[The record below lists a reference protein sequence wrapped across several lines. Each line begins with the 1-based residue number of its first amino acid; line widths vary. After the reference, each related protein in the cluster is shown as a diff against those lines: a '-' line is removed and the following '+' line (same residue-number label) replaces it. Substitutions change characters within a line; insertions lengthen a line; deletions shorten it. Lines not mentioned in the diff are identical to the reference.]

1 MPDQKISS
9 SSPNARDSVTV
20 ELVEFLSYLR
30 SLDINIF
37 VEGERLRCNAPE
49 GIITPELRA
58 EISHKKA
65 EIVSFLKAANR
76 TSSLTFTPIV
86 SMGRDGNLPLSFA
99 QQRLWFLDQLVPN
112 NPFYNVPA
120 ALRLTGSL
128 NFSALQQTFNEIVR
142 RHEALRTTLAVV
154 SGQPVQRIAAAFHL
168 PINVV
173 DLRNLPK
180 ESRQTE
186 ANRLTAQEA
195 QRSFNLSNDLLL
207 RVTLLQLD
215 DAEYL
220 LMLNMHH
227 IVSDGWSIGV
237 LIQELGALYTA
248 FASEK
253 PSPLPALSIQY
264 ADFAKWQREWL
275 QGEVLETQL
284 AYWRQ
289 QLNGI
294 SMLNLSADRPRPAI
308 QSYRGKRQFLQ
319 LPKQLSEALE
329 TLSQREGVTLFM
341 TMLAAF
347 KTLLYHYAQQ
357 EDIVVGSPIANR
369 NRSEI
374 EALIGFFVNSLVLRT
389 DLSGNPTFRELLNRV
404 KEVALGAYAHQDLPF
419 EKLVEELH
427 PDRALNQNPLFQ
439 VAFALQN
446 APGNQLELPE
456 LTLSPQQLDVGT
468 ARFDLEFHLW
478 ERSPNS
484 SGSNQSPSN
493 KLWVD
498 SSEGISGM
506 VIYSADLF
514 DEATI
519 TRMIEH
525 FQTLLESIVT
535 NPEQRIATMQYL
547 SAQERYHLLVECNK
561 TQADYPQD
569 LCIHQLFEMQADR
582 TPDAV
587 ALVFGEEQ
595 VTYRELNLRSN
606 QLARYLQ
613 KMGVGAEVL
622 VGLCCGRSLDLIVG
636 MLGILKAGG
645 AYLIL
650 DPSYPVERSSF
661 MLKDAQLSVVLTQ
674 QQWIE
679 NLREAKLSRRESPNL
694 QIVCLDTD
702 WEMISQE
709 IADNPTSAVTAENL
723 VYAIY
728 TSGSTGKPK
737 GVEIEH
743 GSLLNL
749 VFWHQREFGV
759 SAGDRATQIAAIGFD
774 ACGWEIWPYLAAGA
788 SIYFPEDDMRRD
800 PEKLQNWLV
809 SKAITISFLPTPL
822 AEKVLLLDWPQ
833 TTALRILLAG
843 GEKLQQH
850 PLKSHPFKLVNNYG
864 PTENTVVTTSG
875 YIPVTEQTD
884 IAPTIGR
891 PIANTQI
898 YILDKYLQPVPMGVV
913 GELYIGG
920 NGLARGYLN
929 RPDLTAERFIS
940 NPFKSNSDTILNDL
954 FRNRQDACSTRDEF
968 YCGTGILPV
977 LDNNAHPTLCGTGI
991 LPVLDNDAHPTLCGT
1006 GILPVLDNGTT
1017 SEFKPNSG
1025 ERIYKTG
1032 DLVRYR
1038 GDRNLEFLGRIDE
1051 QVKIRGFRIELGE
1064 IETVLTQHPAV
1075 QQTVAIAS
1083 EDGQGDKRLVA
1094 YIALNPE
1101 YSSAREKN
1109 QIMQLQDE
1117 QVLQWQMLYNE
1128 TYNQPAVDSDPTFN
1142 IVGWN
1147 SSYTNQPIPAE
1158 QMRDWANNQAAQ
1170 ILALQPSRVLEIGCG
1185 TGLLLFQIASRCTQY
1200 CGTDFSPISLNYIQ
1214 QHLANQQLANVTLLQ
1229 KMATDF
1235 EGVETAAFDAVI
1247 LNSVVQYF
1255 PNIDY
1260 LVQVLEGAV
1269 KATAPGGFIFI
1280 GDVRSLPLLAAFH
1293 ASVQL
1298 YQAEPSLAGEQ
1309 LQQRVQMQ
1317 IFQETELVIDPDFFS
1332 ALKHRFPQIGGVEIQ
1347 LIRGSYHNE
1356 LTDFRY
1362 NAILHIASE
1371 TDPPQSPGRF
1381 HSHENQAFVGAVP
1394 PCPPP
1399 PTDDF
1404 TGVWDMGATT
1414 GGLPL
1419 PRMKPPCPQSPAQG
1433 GQGGSKLL
1441 DWSAKNQNLT
1451 VTNVEQILLQNQLDV
1466 LRIANVPNARVTA
1479 AVKAAELLFVVD
1491 KFPTAGQ
1498 LQKAVEKIEDLGVD
1512 PEAWYALEVPYN
1524 VNISWSNS
1532 DSQGRYDVVF
1542 ARGKTRDFVRETRSD
1557 NLRPWR
1563 SYANNPLQAKAAR
1576 KLVPQLQA
1584 YLAEKLPEY
1593 MIPSAFVVLE
1603 SLPVTANGKVDRL
1616 ALPAPQP
1623 IKLEWAGGYVAPQS
1637 SIEEVLVKIWA
1648 EVLGIK
1654 RVGIRDN
1661 FFELGG
1667 HSLLA
1672 TQLVSRVRDAFGVEL
1687 PLRRVFEAPTIG
1699 ELSKIVE
1706 SLKESDA
1713 KIKAPA
1719 LVPVSRENRR
1729 VKLSSLNRESKERG

>member
-1 MPDQKISS
+1 MPEPKISS
-9 SSPNARDSVTV
+9 SSPNTRDSVTV

-37 VEGERLRCNAPE
+37 VEGEILRCNAPE

-58 EISHKKA
+58 EISQKKA
-65 EIVSFLKAANR
+65 EIISFLKAANR
-76 TSSLTFTPIV
+76 TSSFTPTPIV
-86 SMGRDGNLPLSFA
+86 PLGRDGNLALSFA

-186 ANRLTAQEA
+186 ANRLTAEEA
-195 QRSFNLSNDLLL
+195 QRSFNLSTDLLL

-253 PSPLPALSIQY
+253 ASPLPALSIQY

-294 SMLNLSADRPRPAI
+294 SMLNLPADRPRPAI

-374 EALIGFFVNSLVLRT
+374 ESLIGFFVNSLVLRT

-446 APGNQLELPE
+446 APGNHLELPE

-519 TRMIEH
+519 TRLIGH
-525 FQTLLESIVT
+525 FQTLLESIVA
-535 NPEQRIATMQYL
+535 NPEQRIANLQYL
-547 SAQERYHLLVECNK
+547 SAQERDRLLVECNN
-561 TQADYPQD
+561 TQADYPQN

-587 ALVFGEEQ
+587 ALVFGEER
-595 VTYRELNLRSN
+595 VTYQQLNLRSN

-650 DPSYPVERSSF
+650 DPSYPAERSSF
-661 MLKDAQLSVVLTQ
+661 MVKDAQLSVVLTQ
-674 QQWIE
+674 QQWVE
-679 NLREAKLSRRESPNL
+679 NLRSPNL

-709 IADNPTSAVTAENL
+709 IADNLTSAATAENL

-788 SIYFPEDDMRRD
+788 SIYFPEDDIRRD

-809 SKAITISFLPTPL
+809 SQEITISFLPTPL

-929 RPDLTAERFIS
+929 RPDLTAQSFIP
-940 NPFKSNSDTILNDL
+940 NPF
-954 FRNRQDACSTRDEF
+954 Q
-968 YCGTGILPV
+968 
-977 LDNNAHPTLCGTGI
+977 
-991 LPVLDNDAHPTLCGT
+991 
-1006 GILPVLDNGTT
+1006 
-1017 SEFKPNSG
+1017 PNSG

-1051 QVKIRGFRIELGE
+1051 QVKIRGFRLELGE
-1064 IETVLTQHPAV
+1064 IETLLTQHPAV

-1101 YSSAREKN
+1101 YSVAREKN

-1200 CGTDFSPISLNYIQ
+1200 CGTDFSPISLNYIR
-1214 QHLANQQLANVTLLQ
+1214 QHLANQELANVTLLQ

-1235 EGVETAAFDAVI
+1235 EGVETAAFDAVV

-1317 IFQETELVIDPDFFS
+1317 IFQETELVIEPDFFI
-1332 ALKHRFPQIGGVEIQ
+1332 ALKHRFPQIGAVEIQ

-1356 LTDFRY
+1356 LTNFRY

-1371 TDPPQSPGRF
+1371 TARPKSSLKGEDVAEKR
-1381 HSHENQAFVGAVP
+1381 
-1394 PCPPP
+1394 
-1399 PTDDF
+1399 
-1404 TGVWDMGATT
+1404 
-1414 GGLPL
+1414 
-1419 PRMKPPCPQSPAQG
+1419 
-1433 GQGGSKLL
+1433 L
-1441 DWSAKNQNLT
+1441 DWLEENQNLT
-1451 VTNVEQILLQNQLDV
+1451 VTKVQQILLQNQVDF
-1466 LRIANVPNARVTA
+1466 LRIANVPNARVMA
-1479 AVKAAELLFVVD
+1479 AVKAAELLSVVD

-1498 LQKAVEKIEDLGVD
+1498 LQKAVEKVEDLGVD
-1512 PEAWYALEVPYN
+1512 PEAWYGLEVPYN

-1532 DSQGRYDVVF
+1532 DGQGRYDVVF
-1542 ARGKTRDFVRETRSD
+1542 ARGEIRDFVREARSD
-1557 NLRPWR
+1557 SLRPWR

-1593 MIPSAFVVLE
+1593 MVPSAFVVLE

-1623 IKLEWAGGYVAPQS
+1623 IKLEWAGGYVAPQT

-1687 PLRRVFEAPTIG
+1687 SLRRVFEAPTIA

-1706 SLKESDA
+1706 SLKDKNA
-1713 KIKAPA
+1713 KSEAPA
-1719 LVPVSRENRR
+1719 LVPISRDSRR
-1729 VKLSSLNRESKERG
+1729 RKLSSFNQEIK

>member
-1 MPDQKISS
+1 MPEPKISS

-20 ELVEFLSYLR
+20 DLVEFLSYLR

-37 VEGERLRCNAPE
+37 VEGEILRCNAPE

-58 EISHKKA
+58 EISQKKA
-65 EIVSFLKAANR
+65 EIILFLKAANR
-76 TSSLTFTPIV
+76 TASFTHTPIV
-86 SMGRDGNLPLSFA
+86 PMGRDGNLPLSFA

-186 ANRLTAQEA
+186 ANRLTAEEA

-294 SMLNLSADRPRPAI
+294 SMLNLPADRPRPAI

-446 APGNQLELPE
+446 APGNRLELPE

-498 SSEGISGM
+498 SSLGISGM

-519 TRMIEH
+519 TRLIGH

-535 NPEQRIATMQYL
+535 NPEQRIANLQYL
-547 SAQERYHLLVECNK
+547 SAQERDNLLVECNN

-582 TPDAV
+582 TPEAV
-587 ALVFGEEQ
+587 ALVFGEER
-595 VTYRELNLRSN
+595 VTYGELNLRSN
-606 QLARYLQ
+606 QVARYLQ
-613 KMGVGAEVL
+613 KIGVGAEVL

-650 DPSYPVERSSF
+650 DPSYPAERSSF
-661 MLKDAQLSVVLTQ
+661 MVKDAQLSVVLTQ
-674 QQWIE
+674 QQWVE
-679 NLREAKLSRRESPNL
+679 NLRSPNL

-788 SIYFPEDDMRRD
+788 SIYFPEDDIRRD

-822 AEKVLLLDWPQ
+822 AEKLLLLDWPQ
-833 TTALRILLAG
+833 TTSLRILLAG

-898 YILDKYLQPVPMGVV
+898 YILDKYLQPVAIGVV

-929 RPDLTAERFIS
+929 RPDLTAERFIV
-940 NPFKSNSDTILNDL
+940 NPF
-954 FRNRQDACSTRDEF
+954 Q
-968 YCGTGILPV
+968 
-977 LDNNAHPTLCGTGI
+977 
-991 LPVLDNDAHPTLCGT
+991 
-1006 GILPVLDNGTT
+1006 
-1017 SEFKPNSG
+1017 PNSG

-1038 GDRNLEFLGRIDE
+1038 ADRNLEFLGRIDE

-1101 YSSAREKN
+1101 YSSASEKN

-1128 TYNQPAVDSDPTFN
+1128 TYNQPAVESDPTFN

-1200 CGTDFSPISLNYIQ
+1200 CGTDFSPISLNYIR

-1255 PNIDY
+1255 PTIDY

-1317 IFQETELVIDPDFFS
+1317 IFQETELVIEPEFFS

-1347 LIRGSYHNE
+1347 LIRGNYHNE

-1362 NAILHIASE
+1362 NAILHISSK
-1371 TDPPQSPGRF
+1371 TDPP
-1381 HSHENQAFVGAVP
+1381 H
-1394 PCPPP
+1394 
-1399 PTDDF
+1399 
-1404 TGVWDMGATT
+1404 
-1414 GGLPL
+1414 
-1419 PRMKPPCPQSPAQG
+1419 SPAQG
-1433 GQGGSKLL
+1433 ELGGSKRL
-1441 DWSAKNQNLT
+1441 DWSAENQNLT
-1451 VTNVEQILLQNQLDV
+1451 VTKVQQILLENQLDV

-1479 AVKAAELLFVVD
+1479 AVKAAELLSVVD

-1498 LQKAVEKIEDLGVD
+1498 LQKAVEKVEDLGVD

-1542 ARGKTRDFVRETRSD
+1542 ARGETRDFVPETRSD

-1593 MIPSAFVVLE
+1593 MVPSAFVVLE

-1616 ALPAPQP
+1616 ALPAPEP
-1623 IKLEWAGGYVAPQS
+1623 IKLEWAGGYVAPHT

-1687 PLRRVFEAPTIG
+1687 PLRRVFEAPTIA

-1706 SLKESDA
+1706 NLKESDA
-1713 KIKAPA
+1713 NIKAPA
-1719 LVPVSRENRR
+1719 LVAISRDSRR
-1729 VKLSSLNRESKERG
+1729 MKLSSFNQESK

>member
-1 MPDQKISS
+1 MK
-9 SSPNARDSVTV
+9 T
-20 ELVEFLSYLR
+20 VEFLSYLR

-37 VEGERLRCNAPE
+37 IEGDILRCNAPE

-58 EISHKKA
+58 EISQKKA
-65 EIVSFLKAANR
+65 EIILFLQAANR
-76 TSSLTFTPIV
+76 NSSFTFAPIV
-86 SMGRDGNLPLSFA
+86 PVGRDGNLPLSFA

-128 NFSALQQTFNEIVR
+128 NLTALQQTFNEIVR
-142 RHEALRTTLAVV
+142 RHEALRTSLAVV

-186 ANRLTAQEA
+186 ANRLTAEEA
-195 QRSFNLSNDLLL
+195 QRSFNLSTDLLL

-294 SMLNLSADRPRPAI
+294 SMLNLPADRPRPAI

-347 KTLLYHYAQQ
+347 KTLVYHYAQQ

-446 APGNQLELPE
+446 APGNPLELPE

-498 SSEGISGM
+498 SSEGISVM

-519 TRMIEH
+519 ARMLGH
-525 FQTLLESIVT
+525 FQTLLESIVK
-535 NPEQRIATMQYL
+535 NPEQRIANLQYL
-547 SAQERYHLLVECNK
+547 SAQEHYHLLVECNN

-569 LCIHQLFEMQADR
+569 LCIHQLFEIQADR

-587 ALVFGEEQ
+587 ALVFGDER
-595 VTYRELNLRSN
+595 VTYQQLNLRSN

-622 VGLCCGRSLDLIVG
+622 VGLCCGRSLDVILG

-650 DPSYPVERSSF
+650 DPSYPAERSSF
-661 MLKDAQLSVVLTQ
+661 MLKDPQLSVVLTQ
-674 QQWIE
+674 QQWVE
-679 NLREAKLSRRESPNL
+679 KLRSPNL

-709 IADNPTSAVTAENL
+709 IADNPTSAATAENL

-774 ACGWEIWPYLAAGA
+774 ACGWEIWPYLAAGS
-788 SIYFPEDDMRRD
+788 SIYFPEDDIRRD

-809 SKAITISFLPTPL
+809 SNAITISFLPTPL

-898 YILDKYLQPVPMGVV
+898 YILDKYLQPVAIGVI

-920 NGLARGYLN
+920 NQLARGYLN
-929 RPDLTAERFIS
+929 RPDLTAQSFIS
-940 NPFKSNSDTILNDL
+940 NPFKL
-954 FRNRQDACSTRDEF
+954 
-968 YCGTGILPV
+968 
-977 LDNNAHPTLCGTGI
+977 
-991 LPVLDNDAHPTLCGT
+991 
-1006 GILPVLDNGTT
+1006 
-1017 SEFKPNSG
+1017 NSG

-1038 GDRNLEFLGRIDE
+1038 SDRNLEFLGRIDE

-1075 QQTVAIAS
+1075 QQTAATTS
-1083 EDGQGDKRLVA
+1083 EDAEGNKRLVA
-1094 YIALNPE
+1094 YVALNAE
-1101 YSSAREKN
+1101 YSVSRETN

-1128 TYNQPAVDSDPTFN
+1128 TYDRPAVDSDPTFN

-1200 CGTDFSPISLNYIQ
+1200 CGTDFSPISLNYIR
-1214 QHLANQQLANVTLLQ
+1214 QHLANQELANVTLIQ

-1269 KATAPGGFIFI
+1269 QATAPGGFIFI
-1280 GDVRSLPLLAAFH
+1280 GDVRSLPLLEAFH

-1317 IFQETELVIDPDFFS
+1317 IFQETELVIEPDFFK
-1332 ALKHRFPQIGGVEIQ
+1332 ALKHCFPQISGVEIQ

-1371 TDPPQSPGRF
+1371 TDPP
-1381 HSHENQAFVGAVP
+1381 NP
-1394 PCPPP
+1394 PYE
-1399 PTDDF
+1399 
-1404 TGVWDMGATT
+1404 
-1414 GGLPL
+1414 GGLRSVSNFDDKTELQNPL
-1419 PRMKPPCPQSPAQG
+1419 FQG
-1433 GQGGSKLL
+1433 GQGGSKRL
-1441 DWSAKNQNLT
+1441 DWSDENQKLT
-1451 VTNVEQILLQNQLDV
+1451 VTKVQQMLVENQLDV

-1479 AVKAAELLFVVD
+1479 AVKAAELLSVVD
-1491 KFPTAGQ
+1491 KFATAAQ
-1498 LQKAVEKIEDLGVD
+1498 LQKAVEKVDNLGVD
-1512 PEAWYALEVPYN
+1512 PEDWYALQVLYN

-1542 ARGKTRDFVRETRSD
+1542 ARGETRDIVLETRSD

-1616 ALPAPQP
+1616 ALPAPEP
-1623 IKLEWAGGYVAPQS
+1623 IKLEWAGSYVAPQT

-1672 TQLVSRVRDAFGVEL
+1672 TQLVSRVRDAFAVEL

-1706 SLKESDA
+1706 NLKES
-1713 KIKAPA
+1713 KVHIKAPA
-1719 LVPVSRENRR
+1719 LVAISRESRR
-1729 VKLSSLNRESKERG
+1729 MKLSSFDRESK

>member
-1 MPDQKISS
+1 MPDPKISS
-9 SSPNARDSVTV
+9 SSPNARDSVRV

-30 SLDINIF
+30 SLDINVF
-37 VEGERLRCNAPE
+37 VEVDRLRCNAPE

-58 EISHKKA
+58 EISQKKA
-65 EIVSFLKAANR
+65 EIVSFLKVANR
-76 TSSLTFTPIV
+76 TSSFTPTPIV
-86 SMGRDGNLPLSFA
+86 PMGRDGNLPLSFA

-168 PINVV
+168 PINVF

-294 SMLNLSADRPRPAI
+294 SMLNLPADRPRPAI

-319 LPKQLSEALE
+319 LSKQLSEALE

-347 KTLLYHYAQQ
+347 QTLLYHYAQQ

-404 KEVALGAYAHQDLPF
+404 KEVALGAYAHQDVPF

-446 APGNQLELPE
+446 APGNRLELPE

-519 TRMIEH
+519 TRMLGH
-525 FQTLLESIVT
+525 FQTLLQSIVA
-535 NPEQRIATMQYL
+535 NPEQRIANLQYL
-547 SAQERYHLLVECNK
+547 SAKERDHLLVECNN

-569 LCIHQLFEMQADR
+569 LCIHQLFELHADR

-587 ALVFGEEQ
+587 ALVFGEER
-595 VTYRELNLRSN
+595 VTYGELNIRSN

-613 KMGVGAEVL
+613 KIGVGVEVL

-650 DPSYPVERSSF
+650 DPSYPAERSS
-661 MLKDAQLSVVLTQ
+661 LIVEDAQVSVLLTRQGIYSLSNSESRLKTTEGGQVSSRLQPTSAMSQGIYSLVDDGEVQNLETQSDDKIHHPRVVF
-674 QQWIE
+674 
-679 NLREAKLSRRESPNL
+679 
-694 QIVCLDTD
+694 LDTD

-709 IADNPTSAVTAENL
+709 IADNPTSAATAENL

-809 SKAITISFLPTPL
+809 SNAIAISFLPTPL

-833 TTALRILLAG
+833 TTALRILLTG
-843 GEKLQQH
+843 GEKLPQH

-898 YILDKYLQPVPMGVV
+898 YILDKYLQPVAIGVV

-929 RPDLTAERFIS
+929 RPDLTAQSFIV
-940 NPFKSNSDTILNDL
+940 NP
-954 FRNRQDACSTRDEF
+954 
-968 YCGTGILPV
+968 
-977 LDNNAHPTLCGTGI
+977 
-991 LPVLDNDAHPTLCGT
+991 
-1006 GILPVLDNGTT
+1006 
-1017 SEFKPNSG
+1017 FKPNSG

-1038 GDRNLEFLGRIDE
+1038 TDRNLEFLGRLDE

-1064 IETVLTQHPAV
+1064 IETVLTQHPGV

-1094 YIALNPE
+1094 YIALNAE
-1101 YSSAREKN
+1101 YSSASEKS

-1170 ILALQPSRVLEIGCG
+1170 ILALQPRRVLEIGCG
-1185 TGLLLFQIASRCTQY
+1185 TGLLLFQIAPRCTQY

-1214 QHLANQQLANVTLLQ
+1214 QHLANQQLVNVTLLQ

-1235 EGVETAAFDAVI
+1235 AGVETAAFNAVI

-1280 GDVRSLPLLAAFH
+1280 GDIRSLPLLAAFH

-1317 IFQETELVIDPDFFS
+1317 IFQETELVIEPDFFN
-1332 ALKHRFPQIGGVEIQ
+1332 ALKHGFPQICGVEIQ

-1356 LTDFRY
+1356 LTNFRY
-1362 NAILHIASE
+1362 NAILHIVSE
-1371 TDPPQSPGRF
+1371 TVRPKSSTKG
-1381 HSHENQAFVGAVP
+1381 E
-1394 PCPPP
+1394 
-1399 PTDDF
+1399 
-1404 TGVWDMGATT
+1404 WDAEK
-1414 GGLPL
+1414 
-1419 PRMKPPCPQSPAQG
+1419 R
-1433 GQGGSKLL
+1433 L
-1441 DWSAKNQNLT
+1441 DWLDENQNLT
-1451 VTNVEQILLQNQLDV
+1451 VTKVQQILLQNPLDV

-1479 AVKAAELLFVVD
+1479 AVKAAELLSVVD
-1491 KFPTAGQ
+1491 KFTTAGQ
-1498 LQKAVEKIEDLGVD
+1498 LQKAVEKVEDLGVD
-1512 PEAWYALEVPYN
+1512 PEDWYALEVPYN

-1542 ARGKTRDFVRETRSD
+1542 ARGKTRDFVPETRSD

-1593 MIPSAFVVLE
+1593 MVPSAFVVLE

-1616 ALPAPQP
+1616 ALPAPEP
-1623 IKLEWAGGYVAPQS
+1623 IKLEWAGGYVAPQTS
-1637 SIEEVLVKIWA
+1637 TEEVLVKIWA

-1672 TQLVSRVRDAFGVEL
+1672 TQLVSRVRDACGVEL
-1687 PLRRVFEAPTIG
+1687 PLRCVFEAPTIE

-1706 SLKESDA
+1706 NLKDKNA
-1713 KIKAPA
+1713 KNKAPA
-1719 LVPVSRENRR
+1719 LVPISRESRR
-1729 VKLSSLNRESKERG
+1729 MKLSSFNRESK

>member
-1 MPDQKISS
+1 MPEPKISS

-30 SLDINIF
+30 TLDINIF
-37 VEGERLRCNAPE
+37 VEGEILRCNAPE

-58 EISHKKA
+58 EISQKKA

-76 TSSLTFTPIV
+76 TYSFTFTPIV
-86 SMGRDGNLPLSFA
+86 PMGRDGNQPLSFA

-142 RHEALRTTLAVV
+142 RHEALRTSLAVV

-173 DLRNLPK
+173 DLRKLPK

-186 ANRLTAQEA
+186 ANRLTAEEA

-294 SMLNLSADRPRPAI
+294 SMLNLPADRPRPAI

-329 TLSQREGVTLFM
+329 TLTQREGVTLFM

-498 SSEGISGM
+498 SSLGISGM

-519 TRMIEH
+519 TRLIGH
-525 FQTLLESIVT
+525 FQTLLESIVA
-535 NPEQRIATMQYL
+535 NPEQRIANLQYL
-547 SAQERYHLLVECNK
+547 SAQERDRLLVECNN

-569 LCIHQLFEMQADR
+569 LCIHQLFEKQADR

-622 VGLCCGRSLDLIVG
+622 VGLCCGRSLDLILG

-650 DPSYPVERSSF
+650 DPSYPAERSSF
-661 MLKDAQLSVVLTQ
+661 MVKDAQLSVVLTQ
-674 QQWIE
+674 QQWVE
-679 NLREAKLSRRESPNL
+679 NLRSPNL

-788 SIYFPEDDMRRD
+788 SIYFPEDDIRRD

-809 SKAITISFLPTPL
+809 SNAITISFLPTPL

-875 YIPVTEQTD
+875 YIPATEQTE

-929 RPDLTAERFIS
+929 RPDLTAQSFIP
-940 NPFKSNSDTILNDL
+940 NPFKPNSGTILNDL
-954 FRNRQDACSTRDEF
+954 FRNRQDACSTKKF
-968 YCGTGILPV
+968 IS
-977 LDNNAHPTLCGTGI
+977 
-991 LPVLDNDAHPTLCGT
+991 CGT
-1006 GILPVLDNGTT
+1006 GILPVLDNGAT

-1038 GDRNLEFLGRIDE
+1038 TDRNLEFLGRIDE

-1064 IETVLTQHPAV
+1064 IETLLTQHPAV

-1083 EDGQGDKRLVA
+1083 ADGQGDKRLVA

-1101 YSSAREKN
+1101 YSSASEKN

-1117 QVLQWQMLYNE
+1117 QILQWQMLYNE

-1158 QMRDWANNQAAQ
+1158 QMRDWANNQVAQ

-1200 CGTDFSPISLNYIQ
+1200 CGTDFSPLSLNYIR
-1214 QHLANQQLANVTLLQ
+1214 QHLANQELANVTLLQ
-1229 KMATDF
+1229 KMAADF

-1255 PNIDY
+1255 PTIDY

-1280 GDVRSLPLLAAFH
+1280 GDVRSLPLLTAFH

-1317 IFQETELVIDPDFFS
+1317 IFQETELVIEPDFFS
-1332 ALKHRFPQIGGVEIQ
+1332 ALKHRFPQIDGVEIQ
-1347 LIRGSYHNE
+1347 LIRGSDRNE

-1371 TDPPQSPGRF
+1371 TARPKFSPKGER
-1381 HSHENQAFVGAVP
+1381 SAEK
-1394 PCPPP
+1394 
-1399 PTDDF
+1399 
-1404 TGVWDMGATT
+1404 
-1414 GGLPL
+1414 
-1419 PRMKPPCPQSPAQG
+1419 R
-1433 GQGGSKLL
+1433 L
-1441 DWSAKNQNLT
+1441 DWLDENQNLT
-1451 VTNVEQILLQNQLDV
+1451 VTKVQQILLQNQLDF
-1466 LRIANVPNARVTA
+1466 LRIANVPNARLTA
-1479 AVKAAELLFVVD
+1479 AVKAAELLSVVD

-1498 LQKAVEKIEDLGVD
+1498 LQKAVEKVEDLGVD

-1524 VNISWSNS
+1524 VNTSWSNS

-1542 ARGKTRDFVRETRSD
+1542 ARGETRDFVRETRSD

-1593 MIPSAFVVLE
+1593 MVPSAFVVLE

-1616 ALPAPQP
+1616 ALPAPEP
-1623 IKLEWAGGYVAPQS
+1623 IKLESAGSYVAPQT
-1637 SIEEVLVKIWA
+1637 SIEEVLVKIWV

-1687 PLRRVFEAPTIG
+1687 PLRRVFEAPTIS

-1706 SLKESDA
+1706 SLKDKNAKSD
-1713 KIKAPA
+1713 APA
-1719 LVPVSRENRR
+1719 LVPISRDSRR
-1729 VKLSSLNRESKERG
+1729 RKLSSFNRPIADFFD

>member
-1 MPDQKISS
+1 MPDPKISS
-9 SSPNARDSVTV
+9 SSPNARGSVTV

-37 VEGERLRCNAPE
+37 VEGEILRCNAPE

-65 EIVSFLKAANR
+65 EIISFLKAANR
-76 TSSLTFTPIV
+76 TSSFTPTPIV
-86 SMGRDGNLPLSFA
+86 PMGRDGNLPLSFA

-120 ALRLTGSL
+120 ALRLTGAL

-248 FASEK
+248 FAREK
-253 PSPLPALSIQY
+253 PSPLPDLSVQY

-294 SMLNLSADRPRPAI
+294 SMLNLPADRPRPAI

-404 KEVALGAYAHQDLPF
+404 KDVALGAYAHQDLPF

-446 APGNQLELPE
+446 APGNRLELPE

-498 SSEGISGM
+498 SSLGISGM

-519 TRMIEH
+519 SRLIGH
-525 FQTLLESIVT
+525 FQALLESIVT
-535 NPEQRIATMQYL
+535 NPDQRIANLQYL
-547 SAQERYHLLVECNK
+547 SAKERYHLLVECNN

-587 ALVFGEEQ
+587 ALVFGEER
-595 VTYRELNLRSN
+595 VTYQELNLRSN

-613 KMGVGAEVL
+613 KIGVGPEVL

-650 DPSYPVERSSF
+650 DPSYPAERSSF
-661 MLKDAQLSVVLTQ
+661 MVKDAQLSVVLTQ
-674 QQWIE
+674 QQWVE
-679 NLREAKLSRRESPNL
+679 KLREAKLSRRESPNL

-709 IADNPTSAVTAENL
+709 IADNPTSAATAENL

-759 SAGDRATQIAAIGFD
+759 SAGDRTTQIAAIGFD
-774 ACGWEIWPYLAAGA
+774 ACGWEIWPYLAAGS

-809 SKAITISFLPTPL
+809 SNAIAISFLPTPL

-833 TTALRILLAG
+833 TTALRILLTG

-898 YILDKYLQPVPMGVV
+898 YILDKYLQPVAIGVV

-929 RPDLTAERFIS
+929 RPDLTAERFIF
-940 NPFKSNSDTILNDL
+940 NPFKPNSGIILNDL
-954 FRNRQDACSTRDEF
+954 FRNRQDACSTKK
-968 YCGTGILPV
+968 I
-977 LDNNAHPTLCGTGI
+977 I
-991 LPVLDNDAHPTLCGT
+991 SCGT
-1006 GILPVLDNGTT
+1006 GILPVLDNGAT
-1017 SEFKPNSG
+1017 SQFKPNSG

-1064 IETVLTQHPAV
+1064 IETLLTQHPAV

-1094 YIALNPE
+1094 YIALNAE
-1101 YSSAREKN
+1101 YSVAREKN
-1109 QIMQLQDE
+1109 QIMQLQNE

-1147 SSYTNQPIPAE
+1147 SSYTNRPIPAE

-1214 QHLANQQLANVTLLQ
+1214 QHLAHQELANVTLLQ

-1255 PNIDY
+1255 PTIDY

-1317 IFQETELVIDPDFFS
+1317 IFQETELVIEPEFFS
-1332 ALKHRFPQIGGVEIQ
+1332 ALKHRFPQIDGVEIQ
-1347 LIRGSYHNE
+1347 LIRGSYRNE

-1371 TDPPQSPGRF
+1371 TARQKS
-1381 HSHENQAFVGAVP
+1381 
-1394 PCPPP
+1394 
-1399 PTDDF
+1399 
-1404 TGVWDMGATT
+1404 
-1414 GGLPL
+1414 LPKGEE
-1419 PRMKPPCPQSPAQG
+1419 RAEKR
-1433 GQGGSKLL
+1433 L
-1441 DWSAKNQNLT
+1441 DWSAENPNLT
-1451 VTNVEQILLQNQLDV
+1451 VTKVQQILLQNQLDV

-1479 AVKAAELLFVVD
+1479 AVKAAELLSVVD

-1498 LQKAVEKIEDLGVD
+1498 LQKAVEKVEDLGVD

-1542 ARGKTRDFVRETRSD
+1542 ARGETRDFVQETRSD

-1563 SYANNPLQAKAAR
+1563 SYANNPLQGKVAR

-1623 IKLEWAGGYVAPQS
+1623 IKLEWAGGYVAPHT

-1672 TQLVSRVRDAFGVEL
+1672 TQLVSRVRDAFAVEL
-1687 PLRRVFEAPTIG
+1687 PLRRVFEAPTIA

-1706 SLKESDA
+1706 SLKDKNA
-1713 KIKAPA
+1713 KSEAPA
-1719 LVPVSRENRR
+1719 LVPISRDSRR
-1729 VKLSSLNRESKERG
+1729 RKLSSLNRPIA

>member
-1 MPDQKISS
+1 MPEPKISS
-9 SSPNARDSVTV
+9 SSPNARDSVSV

-37 VEGERLRCNAPE
+37 VEGSRLRCNAPE
-49 GIITPELRA
+49 GIITPKLRA

-65 EIVSFLKAANR
+65 EIISFLKAANR
-76 TSSLTFTPIV
+76 TSSFTPTPIV
-86 SMGRDGNLPLSFA
+86 PMGRDGNLPLSFA

-128 NFSALQQTFNEIVR
+128 NFSALQKTFNEIVR
-142 RHEALRTTLAVV
+142 RHEALRTNLAVV
-154 SGQPVQRIAAAFHL
+154 SGQPVQKIAAAFHL

-253 PSPLPALSIQY
+253 PSPLPPLSIQY

-294 SMLNLSADRPRPAI
+294 SMLNLPADRPRPAI

-341 TMLAAF
+341 TVLAAF

-446 APGNQLELPE
+446 APGNRLELPE

-484 SGSNQSPSN
+484 SESNQSPSN

-519 TRMIEH
+519 SRMLGH
-525 FQTLLESIVT
+525 FQTLLESIVA
-535 NPEQRIATMQYL
+535 NPEQRIANLQYL
-547 SAQERYHLLVECNK
+547 SAQERYQLLVECNN

-587 ALVFGEEQ
+587 ALVFGEER

-613 KMGVGAEVL
+613 KIGVGAEVL
-622 VGLCCGRSLDLIVG
+622 VGLCCGRSIDLIVG

-650 DPSYPVERSSF
+650 DPSYPAERSSF
-661 MLKDAQLSVVLTQ
+661 MLKDAQVSVLLTRQGINSLSNSESRLKTTVGGQVSSRLQPTSAMSQGIYSLVDDGEVQNLETQSDDKIHHPRVVF
-674 QQWIE
+674 
-679 NLREAKLSRRESPNL
+679 
-694 QIVCLDTD
+694 LDTD

-709 IADNPTSAVTAENL
+709 IADNPTSTATAENL

-788 SIYFPEDDMRRD
+788 SIYFPEDDIRRD

-833 TTALRILLAG
+833 TTALRILLTG

-898 YILDKYLQPVPMGVV
+898 YILDKYLQPVAIGVV

-929 RPDLTAERFIS
+929 RPDLTAQSFIV
-940 NPFKSNSDTILNDL
+940 NP
-954 FRNRQDACSTRDEF
+954 
-968 YCGTGILPV
+968 
-977 LDNNAHPTLCGTGI
+977 
-991 LPVLDNDAHPTLCGT
+991 
-1006 GILPVLDNGTT
+1006 
-1017 SEFKPNSG
+1017 FKPNSG

-1064 IETVLTQHPAV
+1064 IETQLTQHPAV

-1101 YSSAREKN
+1101 YSIASEKN

-1117 QVLQWQMLYNE
+1117 QVLQWQILYNE

-1214 QHLANQQLANVTLLQ
+1214 QHLANLELTNVTLIQ

-1280 GDVRSLPLLAAFH
+1280 GDVRSLPLLEAFH

-1317 IFQETELVIDPDFFS
+1317 IFQETELVIEPEFFS
-1332 ALKHRFPQIGGVEIQ
+1332 ALKHRFPQIGDVEIQ

-1371 TDPPQSPGRF
+1371 TARPKSSPKG
-1381 HSHENQAFVGAVP
+1381 E
-1394 PCPPP
+1394 
-1399 PTDDF
+1399 
-1404 TGVWDMGATT
+1404 WDAEK
-1414 GGLPL
+1414 
-1419 PRMKPPCPQSPAQG
+1419 R
-1433 GQGGSKLL
+1433 L
-1441 DWSAKNQNLT
+1441 DWLDENQNLS
-1451 VTNVEQILLQNQLDV
+1451 VTKVQQILLQNQLDV
-1466 LRIANVPNARVTA
+1466 LRISNVPNARVTA
-1479 AVKAAELLFVVD
+1479 AVKAAELLSVVD

-1498 LQKAVEKIEDLGVD
+1498 LQKAVEKVEDLGVD

-1542 ARGKTRDFVRETRSD
+1542 ARGETKDFVRETRSD

-1593 MIPSAFVVLE
+1593 MVPSAFVVLE

-1623 IKLEWAGGYVAPQS
+1623 IKLEWAGGYVAPQT

-1672 TQLVSRVRDAFGVEL
+1672 TQLVSRVRDAFAVEL

-1706 SLKESDA
+1706 SLKDKNA
-1713 KIKAPA
+1713 KSGAPA
-1719 LVPVSRENRR
+1719 LVAISRDSRR
-1729 VKLSSLNRESKERG
+1729 RKLSSFNQESK

>member
-1 MPDQKISS
+1 MPEPKISS

-30 SLDINIF
+30 SLDINVF
-37 VEGERLRCNAPE
+37 VEGSRLRCNAPE

-65 EIVSFLKAANR
+65 KIISFLKAANR
-76 TSSLTFTPIV
+76 NSSFTPAPIV
-86 SMGRDGNLPLSFA
+86 PMGRDGNLPLSFA

-128 NFSALQQTFNEIVR
+128 NFPALQQTFNEIVR

-168 PINVV
+168 PIHVV

-195 QRSFNLSNDLLL
+195 QHSFNLSKDLLL

-294 SMLNLSADRPRPAI
+294 SMLNLPADRPRPAI

-329 TLSQREGVTLFM
+329 MLSQREGVTLFM

-446 APGNQLELPE
+446 APGNRLELPE

-484 SGSNQSPSN
+484 LGSNQSPSN

-519 TRMIEH
+519 ARLIGH

-535 NPEQRIATMQYL
+535 NPEERIANLQYL
-547 SAQERYHLLVECNK
+547 SAQERYHLLVECNN

-587 ALVFGEEQ
+587 ALVFGEER
-595 VTYRELNLRSN
+595 VTYQQLNLRSN

-650 DPSYPVERSSF
+650 DPSYPAERSSF
-661 MLKDAQLSVVLTQ
+661 MVKDAQLSVVLTQ

-679 NLREAKLSRRESPNL
+679 KVRSPNL

-709 IADNPTSAVTAENL
+709 IADNPTSAATAENL

-749 VFWHQREFGV
+749 VFWHQREFEV

-809 SKAITISFLPTPL
+809 SNAIAISFLPTPL
-822 AEKVLLLDWPQ
+822 AEKVLLLDWSQ
-833 TTALRILLAG
+833 TTALRILLTG

-898 YILDKYLQPVPMGVV
+898 YILDKYLQPVAMGVV

-929 RPDLTAERFIS
+929 RPDLTAQSFIP
-940 NPFKSNSDTILNDL
+940 NP
-954 FRNRQDACSTRDEF
+954 
-968 YCGTGILPV
+968 
-977 LDNNAHPTLCGTGI
+977 
-991 LPVLDNDAHPTLCGT
+991 
-1006 GILPVLDNGTT
+1006 
-1017 SEFKPNSG
+1017 FKPNSG

-1094 YIALNPE
+1094 YIALNAE
-1101 YSSAREKN
+1101 YSVAREKN

-1147 SSYTNQPIPAE
+1147 SSYTNQPIPAK
-1158 QMRDWANNQAAQ
+1158 QMRDWAKNQAAQ

-1200 CGTDFSPISLNYIQ
+1200 CGTDFSPISLNYIR

-1255 PNIDY
+1255 PTIDY

-1317 IFQETELVIDPDFFS
+1317 IFQETELVIEPEFFS

-1371 TDPPQSPGRF
+1371 KARPKSSPKGEWRA
-1381 HSHENQAFVGAVP
+1381 EK
-1394 PCPPP
+1394 
-1399 PTDDF
+1399 
-1404 TGVWDMGATT
+1404 
-1414 GGLPL
+1414 
-1419 PRMKPPCPQSPAQG
+1419 R
-1433 GQGGSKLL
+1433 L
-1441 DWSAKNQNLT
+1441 DWLDENQNLT
-1451 VTNVEQILLQNQLDV
+1451 VTNVQQILLQNQLDV

-1479 AVKAAELLFVVD
+1479 AVKAAELLSVVD
-1491 KFPTAGQ
+1491 KFSTAGQ
-1498 LQKAVEKIEDLGVD
+1498 LQKAVEKVEDLGVD

-1542 ARGKTRDFVRETRSD
+1542 VRGETRDFVRETRSD

-1593 MIPSAFVVLE
+1593 MVPSAFVVLE

-1623 IKLEWAGGYVAPQS
+1623 IKLEWAGGYVAPHT
-1637 SIEEVLVKIWA
+1637 SIEEVLVKIWV

-1687 PLRRVFEAPTIG
+1687 PLRRVFEAPTIS

-1706 SLKESDA
+1706 SLKDKNAKSD
-1713 KIKAPA
+1713 APA
-1719 LVPVSRENRR
+1719 LVPISRDSRR
-1729 VKLSSLNRESKERG
+1729 RKLSSFNRPIA

>member
-1 MPDQKISS
+1 MPDPKISS
-9 SSPNARDSVTV
+9 SSANARDSVTV

-37 VEGERLRCNAPE
+37 VEGEILRCNAPE

-58 EISHKKA
+58 EISQKKA

-76 TSSLTFTPIV
+76 TSSFTPTPIV
-86 SMGRDGNLPLSFA
+86 PTGRDGNLPLSFA

-128 NFSALQQTFNEIVR
+128 NFAALQQTFNEIVR

-154 SGQPVQRIAAAFHL
+154 SGQPVQRIAVAFHL

-195 QRSFNLSNDLLL
+195 QRSFNLSEDLLL

-248 FASEK
+248 LASEK

-294 SMLNLSADRPRPAI
+294 SMLNLPADRPRPAI

-446 APGNQLELPE
+446 APGNRLELPE

-519 TRMIEH
+519 ARLIGH
-525 FQTLLESIVT
+525 FQTLLESIVA
-535 NPEQRIATMQYL
+535 NPEQRIANLQYL
-547 SAQERYHLLVECNK
+547 SAQERYQLLVECNN

-587 ALVFGEEQ
+587 ALVFGEER
-595 VTYRELNLRSN
+595 VTYQQLNFRSN

-622 VGLCCGRSLDLIVG
+622 VGLCCRRSLDLIVG

-650 DPSYPVERSSF
+650 DPSYPAERSSL
-661 MLKDAQLSVVLTQ
+661 MVKDAQLSVVLTQ
-674 QQWIE
+674 QQWVE
-679 NLREAKLSRRESPNL
+679 KLRSPNL

-774 ACGWEIWPYLAAGA
+774 ACGWEIWPYLAAGS
-788 SIYFPEDDMRRD
+788 SIYFPEDDIRRD

-809 SKAITISFLPTPL
+809 SNAITISFLPTPL

-850 PLKSHPFKLVNNYG
+850 PLKFHPFKLVNNYG

-875 YIPVTEQTD
+875 YIPATEQTE

-929 RPDLTAERFIS
+929 RPDLTAQSFIP
-940 NPFKSNSDTILNDL
+940 NP
-954 FRNRQDACSTRDEF
+954 
-968 YCGTGILPV
+968 
-977 LDNNAHPTLCGTGI
+977 
-991 LPVLDNDAHPTLCGT
+991 
-1006 GILPVLDNGTT
+1006 
-1017 SEFKPNSG
+1017 FKPNSG
-1025 ERIYKTG
+1025 ERLYKTG

-1038 GDRNLEFLGRIDE
+1038 ADRNLEFLGRIDE

-1101 YSSAREKN
+1101 YSVAREKN

-1214 QHLANQQLANVTLLQ
+1214 QHLANQQLTNVTLLQ

-1255 PNIDY
+1255 PTIDY
-1260 LVQVLEGAV
+1260 LVEVLEGAV

-1298 YQAEPSLAGEQ
+1298 YQAEPSLAGQQ

-1317 IFQETELVIDPDFFS
+1317 IFQETELVIEPEFFS

-1371 TDPPQSPGRF
+1371 TARPKSSPKGER
-1381 HSHENQAFVGAVP
+1381 GAE
-1394 PCPPP
+1394 
-1399 PTDDF
+1399 
-1404 TGVWDMGATT
+1404 
-1414 GGLPL
+1414 
-1419 PRMKPPCPQSPAQG
+1419 
-1433 GQGGSKLL
+1433 KLL
-1441 DWSAKNQNLT
+1441 DWLDENQKLT
-1451 VTNVEQILLQNQLDV
+1451 VTKVQQILLQNQLDL

-1479 AVKAAELLFVVD
+1479 AVKAAELLSVVD
-1491 KFPTAGQ
+1491 KFSTAGQ
-1498 LQKAVEKIEDLGVD
+1498 LQKAVEKIDDLGVD

-1532 DSQGRYDVVF
+1532 DGQGRYDVVF
-1542 ARGKTRDFVRETRSD
+1542 ARGETRDFVPETRSD

-1616 ALPAPQP
+1616 ALPVPEP
-1623 IKLEWAGGYVAPQS
+1623 IKLEWAGGYVAPHT

-1672 TQLVSRVRDAFGVEL
+1672 TQLVSRVRDACAVEL
-1687 PLRRVFEAPTIG
+1687 PLRRVFEAPTIA

-1706 SLKESDA
+1706 SLKESEA
-1713 KIKAPA
+1713 NIKAPA
-1719 LVPVSRENRR
+1719 LVAISRDSRR
-1729 VKLSSLNRESKERG
+1729 RKLSSFNQEIK

>member
-1 MPDQKISS
+1 MPEPKISS

-30 SLDINIF
+30 SLDINVD
-37 VEGERLRCNAPE
+37 VEDSRLRCNAPE

-58 EISHKKA
+58 EISQRKA
-65 EIVSFLKAANR
+65 EIISFLKAANR
-76 TSSLTFTPIV
+76 TSSFTPTPIV
-86 SMGRDGNLPLSFA
+86 PMGRDGNQPLSFA

-120 ALRLTGSL
+120 ALRLIGSL

-294 SMLNLSADRPRPAI
+294 SMLNLPADRSRPAI

-319 LPKQLSEALE
+319 LSKQLSEALE

-446 APGNQLELPE
+446 APGNRLELPE

-498 SSEGISGM
+498 SSDGISGM

-514 DEATI
+514 DETTI
-519 TRMIEH
+519 TRMLGH
-525 FQTLLESIVT
+525 FQILLESIVA
-535 NPEQRIATMQYL
+535 NPEERIANLQYL
-547 SAQERYHLLVECNK
+547 SEKERYQLLVKFNQ
-561 TQADYPQD
+561 TQTDYPQN
-569 LCIHQLFEMQADR
+569 LCVHQLFEMQADR
-582 TPDAV
+582 TPDAI
-587 ALVFGEEQ
+587 ALVFGEDQ
-595 VTYRELNLRSN
+595 FTYRELNLRSN
-606 QLARYLQ
+606 QLAHYLQ
-613 KMGVGAEVL
+613 KIGVGAEVL
-622 VGLCCGRSLDLIVG
+622 VGLCVERSLDLIVG

-650 DPSYPVERSSF
+650 DPSNPVARSIF
-661 MLKDAQLSVVLTQ
+661 MIEDAKLSVLLTQ
-674 QQWIE
+674 QQWVE
-679 NLREAKLSRRESPNL
+679 DLRSANL
-694 QIVCLDTD
+694 QIICLDTD
-702 WEMISQE
+702 REIVSQE
-709 IADNPTSAVTAENL
+709 IADNPTSAATAENRA
-723 VYAIY
+723 YAIY

-749 VFWHQREFGV
+749 VFWHQREFEV

-788 SIYFPEDDMRRD
+788 SIYFPEDEIRRD
-800 PEKLQNWLV
+800 PEKLQNWLI
-809 SKAITISFLPTPL
+809 SKSITISFLPTPL
-822 AEKVLLLDWPQ
+822 ADRILQLDWPP
-833 TTALRILLAG
+833 TTALRIMLTG

-864 PTENTVVTTSG
+864 PTENTVVTTSAD
-875 YIPVTEQTD
+875 IPAAEPD

-891 PIANTQI
+891 PIANTQV
-898 YILDKYLQPVPMGVV
+898 YILDKYLQPVPAGVV

-929 RPDLTAERFIS
+929 RPDLTAASFIP
-940 NPFKSNSDTILNDL
+940 NPF
-954 FRNRQDACSTRDEF
+954 Q
-968 YCGTGILPV
+968 
-977 LDNNAHPTLCGTGI
+977 
-991 LPVLDNDAHPTLCGT
+991 
-1006 GILPVLDNGTT
+1006 
-1017 SEFKPNSG
+1017 PNSSQ
-1025 ERIYKTG
+1025 RIYKTG
-1032 DLVRYR
+1032 DLVRYLS
-1038 GDRNLEFLGRIDE
+1038 DYNLEFLGRIDE

-1075 QQTVAIAS
+1075 QQTVTTTS
-1083 EDGQGDKRLVA
+1083 EDAEGNKRLIA
-1094 YIALNPE
+1094 YIALNAE
-1101 YSSAREKN
+1101 YSSTSETN
-1109 QIMQLQDE
+1109 QIVQLQEE
-1117 QVLQWQMLYNE
+1117 QILQWQMLYNE
-1128 TYNQPAVDSDPTFN
+1128 TYNQPVAESDPTFN

-1158 QMRDWANNQAAQ
+1158 QLRQWANNQAAQ
-1170 ILALQPSRVLEIGCG
+1170 ILALQPERVLEIGCG
-1185 TGLLLFQIASRCTQY
+1185 TGLMLFQIAPHCTRY
-1200 CGTDFSPISLNYIQ
+1200 CATDFSPISLNYIQ
-1214 QHLANQQLANVTLLQ
+1214 QHLANQQLANVTLVQ
-1229 KMATDF
+1229 KMAADF
-1235 EGVETAAFDAVI
+1235 EGIETADFDAVI

-1293 ASVQL
+1293 TSVQL

-1317 IFQETELVIDPDFFS
+1317 IFQETELVIEPDFFS

-1371 TDPPQSPGRF
+1371 TAPPQF
-1381 HSHENQAFVGAVP
+1381 
-1394 PCPPP
+1394 
-1399 PTDDF
+1399 
-1404 TGVWDMGATT
+1404 
-1414 GGLPL
+1414 
-1419 PRMKPPCPQSPAQG
+1419 PAQEELRG
-1433 GQGGSKLL
+1433 ARRV
-1441 DWSAKNQNLT
+1441 DWSAENQKLT
-1451 VTNVEQILLQNQLDV
+1451 VTKVQQILLENQLDV

-1479 AVKAAELLFVVD
+1479 AVKAAELLSVVD
-1491 KFPTAGQ
+1491 KIPTAGQ
-1498 LQKAVEKIEDLGVD
+1498 LQKAVEKAVDLEVD
-1512 PEAWYALEVPYN
+1512 PEAWYALEFPYN

-1532 DSQGRYDVVF
+1532 DSEGRYDVVL
-1542 ARGKTRDFVRETRSD
+1542 ARGETRNFVRETTVD
-1557 NLRPWR
+1557 KLRPWR

-1616 ALPAPQP
+1616 ALPAPEP
-1623 IKLEWAGGYVAPQS
+1623 IKLEWAGGYVAPQTS
-1637 SIEEVLVKIWA
+1637 VEEVLVKIWA

-1672 TQLVSRVRDAFGVEL
+1672 TQLVSRVRDAFGIEL
-1687 PLRRVFEAPTIG
+1687 LLRSVFEAPTIG
-1699 ELSKIVE
+1699 ELSEVVE

-1729 VKLSSLNRESKERG
+1729 VKLSSLNRESKER